1 MPRQVTVGVLLGAAL
16 VLAIPAHQLVHESFQ
31 PFAVRVTLQ
40 GQAQGHAF
48 DLPAR
53 ESLFLEYE
61 LVVRVTDA
69 ERPRLI
75 VTLNGKPAAIV
86 SSRSAFTTERG
97 RVLLP
102 FEAVRAG
109 ANLLHVALEPATPAT
124 FDLRA
129 RVHNYHGIAP
139 DFPRAAVVADE
150 AVRDLGAHRS
160 IAAGFARAGAVWL
173 ASVALLSLLSLTG
186 SGRARVPILFVPS
199 VVPWVAFGYSLATPL
214 HLWLSLPAIVVVT
227 VVPWAL
233 ARLGLCAAAHRAAVG
248 QAAAV
253 AAVTLVALEGALRIF
268 NHVSPTFLFYSDSHN
283 RYRGQPGARHY
294 DEQLNSRG
302 FNDSERQVVRPSE
315 VRSRIV
321 AIGDSFAV
329 GVVPRR
335 HNYLSLIEAELS
347 VDEPVEVINLGVSG
361 TEPRDYLSVLVDEGL
376 DFGPDLVLIGFY
388 VGNDFEARARRLHE
402 HSLVLTLGR
411 ALWRVRS
418 AGLVAALPSEAAAAY
433 DDRQPTLPKERFL
446 EIQVDRAS
454 LYDRH
459 ASALPAAAARA
470 AGYLQEMHE
479 LSRRAGA
486 DLLVALIPDEI
497 QIEPALQAEVAQA
510 LGRTSGDFDLARP
523 NREMARALTA
533 AGVAYVDL
541 LPSFVDA
548 AAHERVYKPQD
559 THWNV
564 AGNRVAAAVLV
575 AALRQRLA
583 MRGPPARARPSAPR

>member
-1 MPRQVTVGVLLGAAL
+1 MPRQVTVGVLLGAVL
-16 VLAIPAHQLVHESFQ
+16 VLAIPAHELMHESFR
-31 PFAVRVTLQ
+31 PLAVRATLQ
-40 GQAQGHAF
+40 GHAQAHAF

-61 LVVRVTDA
+61 LVVRVTGA
-69 ERPRLI
+69 ERPRLM
-75 VTLNGKPAAIV
+75 VTLNGTPAATV
-86 SSRSAFTTERG
+86 LSRSAFSTERG

-109 ANLLHVALEPATPAT
+109 ENLLQVALEPASLAT

-129 RVHNYHGIAP
+129 RVHNYYGIAP

-150 AVRDLGAHRS
+150 AVRHQVAHRS
-160 IAAGFARAGAVWL
+160 IGARVARAGVVWL
-173 ASVALLSLLSLTG
+173 ASFGLLALLSRTG
-186 SGRARVPILFVPS
+186 PLRARVPLLFVPS
-199 VVPWVAFGYSLATPL
+199 VVPWAAFGYSLATPL
-214 HLWLSLPAIVVVT
+214 HLWLSLPALVVVT
-227 VVPWAL
+227 LVPWVL
-233 ARLGLCAAAHRAAVG
+233 ARVGLLAAAHRAAVG

-253 AAVTLVALEGALRIF
+253 AAVTLVALEGALRLF

-302 FNDSERQVVRPSE
+302 FNDRERQAVRPSE
-315 VRSRIV
+315 VRGRIV

-347 VDEPVEVINLGVSG
+347 ADEPVEVINLGVSG
-361 TEPRDYLSVLVDEGL
+361 TEPRDYLSMLVDEGL
-376 DFGPDLVLIGFY
+376 GFGPDLVLAGFY
-388 VGNDFEARARRLHE
+388 VGNDFETRARRLHE

-411 ALWRVRS
+411 ALWRFRS
-418 AGLVAALPSEAAAAY
+418 AGSIVALPGEAAAVY
-433 DDRQPTLPKERFL
+433 DDRQPSLPKERFL
-446 EIQVDRAS
+446 EIQVDRAN

-497 QIEPALQAEVAQA
+497 QIDPALQAEVAQA
-510 LGRTSGDFDLARP
+510 LGRTTGDLDLARP
-523 NREMARALTA
+523 NREMAQALTA

-541 LPSFVDA
+541 LPSLVDA

-564 AGNRVAAAVLV
+564 AGNRVAASVLV

-583 MRGPPARARPSAPR
+583 MRGPAVRSGPSAPR

>member
-1 MPRQVTVGVLLGAAL
+1 MPRQIPVGVLLGAAL
-16 VLAIPAHQLVHESFQ
+16 VLAIPAYELLHESFR
-31 PFAVRVTLQ
+31 PWAVRVTLQ
-40 GQAQGHAF
+40 GQAQAHAF

-61 LVVRVTDA
+61 LVVRVAGA

-75 VTLNGKPAAIV
+75 VTLNGTPATSV

-109 ANLLHVALEPATPAT
+109 ENLLHVALEPATLAT

-129 RVHNYHGIAP
+129 RVHNYYGIAP

-150 AVRDLGAHRS
+150 AVRHQVAHRS
-160 IAAGFARAGAVWL
+160 IAAGVARAGVVWL
-173 ASVALLSLLSLTG
+173 ASVGLLSLLSLTG
-186 SGRARVPILFVPS
+186 PGRARVPLLFVPS
-199 VVPWVAFGYSLATPL
+199 VVPWAAFGYSLATPL

-227 VVPWAL
+227 LVPWAL
-233 ARLGLCAAAHRAAVG
+233 ARLSLLAAAHRAAVG

-253 AAVTLVALEGALRIF
+253 AAVTLVALEGALRLF

-302 FNDSERQVVRPSE
+302 FNDRERQVVRPSG
-315 VRSRIV
+315 VRDRIV

-335 HNYLSLIEAELS
+335 HNYLSLIEAALS
-347 VDEPVEVINLGVSG
+347 ADEPVEVINLGVAG

-376 DFGPDLVLIGFY
+376 GFGPDLVLVGFY
-388 VGNDFEARARRLHE
+388 VGNDFETRARRLHE

-411 ALWRVRS
+411 ALWRFRS
-418 AGLVAALPSEAAAAY
+418 AGPIVALPGEAAAAY

-454 LYDRH
+454 LYDRQL
-459 ASALPAAAARA
+459 SALPAAAARA

-497 QIEPALQAEVAQA
+497 QIDPALQAEVAQA
-510 LGRTSGDFDLARP
+510 LGRTTGDFDLARP
-523 NREMARALTA
+523 NREMAQALTA

-548 AAHERVYKPQD
+548 AAHEQVYKPQD

-564 AGNRVAAAVLV
+564 AGNRVAASVLV

-583 MRGPPARARPSAPR
+583 MRGPAARARPSAQR